1 MLTKDRVQVIEALFK
16 DADLAFDDGND
27 KIGSLK
33 LWEATE
39 CALSIVAE
47 SRNLPCLTEDDCFNL
62 LHRLQA
68 ETGKYE
74 DPDIVS
80 AYLVAGY
87 HRDNAEYG
95 FMEDYVVRGTRPSVR
110 CLVDE
115 LLSLAGQ
122 PAL

>member
-1 MLTKDRVQVIEALFK
+1 MLTKDHVQVIEALFK
-16 DADLAFDDGND
+16 DADLAFADGNN

-39 CALSIVAE
+39 RALSIVAE
-47 SRNLPCLTEDDCFNL
+47 GRNLRCQTEGDHFDL
-62 LHRLQA
+62 LHRLQD

-74 DPDIVS
+74 DPDLVS

-115 LLSLAGQ
+115 LLLLAGQ
-122 PAL
+122 PA

>member
-1 MLTKDRVQVIEALFK
+1 MLTKDRVQAIEVLFK
-16 DADLAFDDGND
+16 DADLAFDAGNNVL
-27 KIGSLK
+27 GSRK

-47 SRNLPCLTEDDCFNL
+47 SRNRPCLTEDDHFDL
-62 LHRLQA
+62 LHHLQA

-74 DPDIVS
+74 GPDIVS
-80 AYLVAGY
+80 GYLIAGY

-95 FMEDYVVRGTRPSVR
+95 FLEDYVVRGTRPSVR

-115 LLSLAGQ
+115 LLMLAGQ
-122 PAL
+122 PTP

>member
-16 DADLAFDDGND
+16 DADLAFDDGNNRL
-27 KIGSLK
+27 GSLK

-47 SRNLPCLTEDDCFNL
+47 SRNLPCLTEDDRFDL
-62 LHRLQA
+62 LHHLQA

-74 DPDIVS
+74 GPDVVS

-115 LLSLAGQ
+115 LLLLAGQ
-122 PAL
+122 PAP